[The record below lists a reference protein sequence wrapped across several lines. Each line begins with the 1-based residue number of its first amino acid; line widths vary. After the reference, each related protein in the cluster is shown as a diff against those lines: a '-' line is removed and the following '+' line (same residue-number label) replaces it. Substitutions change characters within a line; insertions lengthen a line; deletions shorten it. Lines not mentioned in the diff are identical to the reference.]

1 MPLILSTRALDITKE
16 GSTSLISTHI
26 HDRDAWYG
34 MLDYAVGFCSCNG
47 HRRLCILHVRD

>member
-34 MLDYAVGFCSCNG
+34 MLEFAVSGVASKQLSN
-47 HRRLCILHVRD
+47 L